1 MGVTKAQTGTPEQR
15 EETQETIPKSREE
28 IIRYLEEQGVTNP
41 QRYSKP
47 ELEAL
52 LQEHLN
58 PSHGLW
64 GIRKDPCMGL
74 SALTKPDLQELA
86 ELLGVPNFQSM
97 TNGLLMVN
105 IRHTVEEIMNEEV
118 GFGRL
123 KLVNMSDAATKNESY
138 YQWAAT
144 QLNANPHQRLK
155 QLIAL
160 NRMYTRFYPRP
171 KTESQGTSSSKAQAQ
186 TPQPEWPT
194 EPEEETRPEIRREIP
209 KAKAKAHPSAGS
221 GAAASSRTPEEYQIY
236 DDDGYISDSPPA
248 WMEKKVKPTEPPGTK
263 RK

>member
-1 MGVTKAQTGTPEQR
+1 MGTSKAQQ
-15 EETQETIPKSREE
+15 EEMQGNIPKSREE
-28 IIRYLEEQGVTNP
+28 IVRYLEEQGVKNP
-41 QRYSKP
+41 HRYSKP

-58 PSHGLW
+58 PSHGMK

-74 SALTKPDLQELA
+74 SALTKPDLRELS

-97 TNGLLMVN
+97 TNGLLMLN
-105 IRHTVEEIMNEEV
+105 IRHTVEEIMEEEV

-123 KLVNMSDAATKNESY
+123 KLLKMSDAATKNENY
-138 YQWAAT
+138 CQWAAT
-144 QLNANPHQRLK
+144 QLEGNPHPRLK
-155 QLIAL
+155 QLVAL
-160 NRMYTRFYPRP
+160 NRMYTRFYPRS
-171 KTESQGTSSSKAQAQ
+171 KTESSRTSVPEAQPHQ
-186 TPQPEWPT
+186 QEWPA

-221 GAAASSRTPEEYQIY
+221 GAAASSRNPEEYQIY
-236 DDDGYISDSPPA
+236 HEDDGYISDSPPA
-248 WMEKKVKPTEPPGTK
+248 WMEKKVKPTEPTGTK